1 VTHHGQQASSC
12 FRVGLTRLVN
22 EQDFRTPQHIKNRTR
37 NDPGILATD
46 MKSVSYGLSSM
57 RVMCLENGIRN
68 QPFQVGLIRHFAGPS
83 VYTFVFSF
91 SLTGFVAARPPG
103 RREA

>member
-1 VTHHGQQASSC
+1 MHRSKKDVQGVGLFDHLVGATGTIRELLGKASSC

-22 EQDFRTPQHIKNRTR
+22 EQDIRTPQHIKNRAR

-46 MKSVSYGLSSM
+46 MKSVTCGLSSM

-68 QPFQVGLIRHFAGPS
+68 
-83 VYTFVFSF
+83 
-91 SLTGFVAARPPG
+91 
-103 RREA
+103 